1 MVVAAQFMP
10 VCVPNLNGLS
20 AKGVYKIIMYV
31 PVYTCV
37 WN

>member
-1 MVVAAQFMP
+1 MIVTAQCMA
-10 VCVPNLNGLS
+10 VCVPDLNGLS

-31 PVYTCV
+31 PVYTGV